1 LLKETTEAFVGFA
14 HTNDQLRV
22 RHANYCTCRAKSCD
36 SFTVVT
42 CIAYKLD
49 KLYTMC
55 HKQTHNVVYILLF
68 TNAAH
73 IILHW
78 TLYQNSFNYNIRCTH
93 EQTREH

>member
-1 LLKETTEAFVGFA
+1 
-14 HTNDQLRV
+14 
-22 RHANYCTCRAKSCD
+22 
-36 SFTVVT
+36 
-42 CIAYKLD
+42 
-49 KLYTMC
+49 MC